1 MKAFLIPVSDQVM
14 KKKYNGSAALEDE
27 DRKEIIDRM
36 ISNKELEI
44 EAFYGMMEGA
54 IESLGEATK
63 EIIKKCME
71 EGMAKDTT
79 FITVLPMH
87 RLDMA
92 VRITDSIAYN

>member
-1 MKAFLIPVSDQVM
+1 VKAFLIPVSDQVM

-36 ISNKELEI
+36 VSNKELEI

-54 IESLGEATK
+54 TESLGEATK

-71 EGMAKDTT
+71 EGMAKDLT